1 MATDAVRPKT
11 SRLPSLSGM
20 RFIAALP
27 VFAFHATSGMNFLR
41 GDVGDFFTDIFKD
54 AGTPSVSFF
63 FVLSGF
69 ILTWSARPRDTMPD
83 FWRRRMIKVYP
94 NHLLAFAATVVI
106 MLLASDPLEAKK
118 FFTSLFLVQ
127 SWVPEL
133 PVLTGMNPV
142 AWSLSCEVFFYLS
155 FPLLLPLVRRLSV
168 RGLWALGGVLLAVP
182 WLVALLADKAVGGT
196 PLLPGGP
203 LTHEQLWFVYFF
215 PPTRI
220 VEFVLGIV
228 VARLVLSGAMPRIGL
243 VPAALFAVGGFV
255 LNAQV
260 PYLYSLGGTA
270 AFWVMPLV
278 VAGATADANGTRSI
292 MRGRVI
298 VKLGE
303 MSFAFYLVH
312 TMFVVSAQ
320 RWLVQDMSDGAALA
334 TLFGCLAGS
343 LVVSYAMFTWVE
355 EPLVRKFGS
364 ARRLRTGPPAPP
376 AATAAAPLTAVDA
389 KD

>member
-1 MATDAVRPKT
+1 MTTEAVRPKL

-27 VFAFHATSGMNFLR
+27 VFAFHGTSGMNFLR
-41 GDVGDFFTDIFKD
+41 GDTGEFFTDLFKD

-69 ILTWSARPRDTMPD
+69 ILTWSARPRDTVPG

-94 NHLLAFAATVVI
+94 NHLIAFAATVVI
-106 MLLASDPLEAKK
+106 MLLASDPFEAKK

-142 AWSLSCEVFFYLS
+142 AWSLSCEVLFYLS

-168 RGLWALGGVLLAVP
+168 RGLWVAAGVLVAVP
-182 WLVALLADKAVGGT
+182 WLAVLFAQNVIDGT
-196 PLLPGGP
+196 PLVPGQP

-215 PPTRI
+215 PVTRMA
-220 VEFVLGIV
+220 EFVLGIV
-228 VARLVLSGAMPRIGL
+228 VARLVLGGFVPRVGL
-243 VPAALFAVGGFV
+243 VPAALFALGGYL

-260 PYLYSLGGTA
+260 PYLYSVGGTA
-270 AFWVMPLV
+270 AFWVAPLV
-278 VAGATADANGTRSI
+278 VAGATADVRGTRSA
-292 MRGRVI
+292 MRGRVM

-303 MSFAFYLVH
+303 LSFAFYLVH
-312 TMFVVSAQ
+312 VMFLVSAQ

-334 TLFGCLAGS
+334 TFVGCFAGS
-343 LVVSYAMFTWVE
+343 LAVAYALFTWVE
-355 EPLVRKFGS
+355 SPLVRKFGS
-364 ARRLRTGPPAPP
+364 APRPQPAPAPAP
-376 AATAAAPLTAVDA
+376 AAEPLTAAQD
-389 KD
+389 